1 MENRASGQHISHLF
15 DEEME
20 DIRNKVLAMGGLV
33 ERQIELAV
41 KAFMTGDQDLAER
54 VLQQDETV
62 NKLEM
67 EIDYDCVQV
76 IAKRQPAAIDLR
88 MLMSIIKA
96 ITDLERIG
104 DEAGRIAK
112 MAIRLDAIDYHHDQY
127 HEINHLV
134 DMVRGMLSGSLDAFA
149 RMNVDS
155 VLEITGKDESVDREY
170 GSIIRQLIT
179 KMMEDP
185 RNITRAIDIL
195 WTVRSLERIG
205 DHACNIC
212 EHVVYMVK
220 GDDVRHLSQDELES
234 KIRQ

>member
-20 DIRNKVLAMGGLV
+20 QIRNKVLTMGGLV
-33 ERQIELAV
+33 EQQIEQAV
-41 KAFMTGDQDLAER
+41 KAYVTSDQVLAEK
-54 VLQQDETV
+54 VLQQDDVV
-62 NKLEM
+62 NTLEM
-67 EIDYDCVQV
+67 EIDYDCIQV

-88 MLMSIIKA
+88 MLISIIKA

-104 DEAGRIAK
+104 DEACRIAK
-112 MAIRLDAIDYHHDQY
+112 MAIRLDGTDYYHDHY

-134 DMVRGMLSGSLDAFA
+134 EMVKEMLSGSLDAFA
-149 RMNVDS
+149 RMNVDG
-155 VLEITGKDESVDREY
+155 VVAITGVDEKVDREY
-170 GSIIRQLIT
+170 TSIIRQLIT
-179 KMMEDP
+179 QMMEDP
-185 RNITRAIDIL
+185 RNITRTIDIL
-195 WTVRSLERIG
+195 WTARALERIG

-234 KIRQ
+234 KIKK

>member
-20 DIRNKVLAMGGLV
+20 DIRNKVLAMGGMV
-33 ERQIELAV
+33 EQQIELAV
-41 KAFMTGDQDLAER
+41 KAFMTSDQDLAEKI
-54 VLQQDETV
+54 LLQDEVV
-62 NKLEM
+62 NNLEM
-67 EIDYDCVQV
+67 EIDYSCVQV
-76 IAKRQPAAIDLR
+76 IAKRQPAAVDLR
-88 MLMSIIKA
+88 MLISIIKT

-104 DEAGRIAK
+104 DEAVGIAR
-112 MAIRLDAIDYHHDQY
+112 MASRLDASDHYHDQY

-149 RMNVDS
+149 RMS
-155 VLEITGKDESVDREY
+155 VNGIIKITEKNERVDREY

-185 RNITRAIDIL
+185 RNITRAIDLL
-195 WTVRSLERIG
+195 WTARSLERIG

-212 EHVVYMVK
+212 EYVVYMVK
-220 GDDVRHLSQDELES
+220 GDDVRHLSQDELEG
-234 KIRQ
+234 KIKK